1 MAAITLTPHE
11 LRLCGDLLGVENF
24 PVVLG
29 RGPKS
34 PDRES
39 WSAAREAARR
49 ALSRRGLVDEAGG
62 VADGLEDLLETLGHP
77 VREVAARRIGD
88 DGVRRLCLASGRG
101 ASRVCAVRG
110 PGDDAAVT
118 LGPGESEPAGLRS
131 FLGENPALA
140 LAPASAPLR
149 ELQEGLAG
157 AEGFAGCAHALVRAG
172 ISAASADLIADLL
185 TTATAHTEI
194 VTIVHSLGTSS
205 STPAAMVVY
214 DAPAGRVV
222 ATPHRAPDGRVW
234 VTFTPGSWDRVLR
247 GLRSLDE
254 LAAAGDAGGQPILG
268 A

>member
-1 MAAITLTPHE
+1 MEDITLTPHE

-29 RGPKS
+29 RGPQS
-34 PDRES
+34 PDLQS
-39 WSAAREAARR
+39 WTAALEAARS
-49 ALSRRGLVDEAGG
+49 ALSRRGLVDEAGR
-62 VADGLEDLLETLGHP
+62 VADGLEDLLEVLGHP
-77 VREVAARRIGD
+77 VREIAARRMGD
-88 DGVRRLCLASGRG
+88 DGVRRLCLASGRR
-101 ASRVCAVRG
+101 ASRVYAARG
-110 PGDDAAVT
+110 PGADAAVA
-118 LGPGESEPAGLRS
+118 LGLGVSELAGLRL
-131 FLGENPALA
+131 FLGEHPALA
-140 LAPASAPLR
+140 LAPANARLR

-157 AEGFAGCAHALVRAG
+157 AEGFADCAHALVRAG
-172 ISAASADLIADLL
+172 IGVTSADLIADVL

-194 VTIVHSLGTSS
+194 VTIIHSLGKTSA
-205 STPAAMVVY
+205 TPAAMVVY